1 MNVSSVPQL
10 QTMQQTEQQFI
21 QLMQYSDSPEAALRS
36 LLQTVTQSLNAEGW
50 AVGVTNA
57 NQQLLRVLSW
67 ETESSAALFRGR
79 DGFNR
84 VLSLLDCFTDVSLSL
99 SSPHSICLSDI
110 DNHSSHPAPNLLIIG
125 THYQGHL
132 NGVLMLVRSQP
143 YAWAEE
149 DVKQFQSVSQQVAIA
164 ISHMQLQQQLQQQS
178 GYQFLLDQLTI
189 DVRSNLPLGEVLQ
202 RAIEGVVNC
211 LSLQR
216 ATVLLAKYASP
227 QVMNRNAGQMAKAK
241 FVVECEFGSIDH
253 SAQGDHPPSHKTAAS
268 RRITWLR
275 ESFAASDCAILQHAV
290 EMPTRQFIFPSPPGE
305 TCQELD
311 GDSAV
316 LSKHFSSEEVAP
328 LFCLETMPALALIP
342 IEHQTVLLGYLSLQ
356 ATYPRPWQPEELAF
370 LRLVAAQ
377 LSTAIIQSNT
387 MRQVHSLVDER
398 TSQLKRS
405 LDVQAKL
412 YEKTRQQVE
421 QLRRMNQIMEEFLST
436 VSHELLTPLT
446 SMKLAIRML
455 REANLSPEQQ
465 TRYLN
470 ILEQQC
476 AQETQLIN
484 DLLALQRLDRK
495 TENLQLQQIDLRHFI
510 RDLQETW
517 SENLQ
522 ERSLT
527 LEVDLPA
534 RPLLVKTDPDS
545 LNRILL
551 ELLTNAKK
559 YSDPGSQVVLTVMP
573 ETNKPVPEVE
583 IAVQNVGAGI
593 APEEMPIIFEKFRRG
608 TGATQKAIPGI
619 GLGLALVK
627 GLIAHLSGSI
637 TASSDPLPDS
647 DLWQTRMT
655 LVLPQS
661 PELL

>member
-1 MNVSSVPQL
+1 MNVLSVPQL

-21 QLMQYSDSPEAALRS
+21 QLMQSSDSPEAALQS
-36 LLQTVTQSLNAEGW
+36 LLKTVTPQFNAEGW
-50 AVGVTNA
+50 AVGVINA

-79 DGFNR
+79 DGFDR
-84 VLSLLDCFTDVSLSL
+84 VLRLLDQIKHT
-99 SSPHSICLSDI
+99 SPCLNSPSPICLSDTA
-110 DNHSSHPAPNLLIIG
+110 DNSSHPAPNVLIIS

-149 DVKQFQSVSQQVAIA
+149 DVQQFQSVSQQVAIA
-164 ISHMQLQQQLQQQS
+164 ISQMQLQQQLQQQS

-202 RAIEGVVNC
+202 RATEGVVNC

-216 ATVLLAKYASP
+216 ATVLLAKYANP
-227 QVMNRNAGQMAKAK
+227 QVMNRSAGQIAKAK
-241 FVVECEFGSIDH
+241 FVVECEFGSIGH
-253 SAQGDHPPSHKTAAS
+253 SAQGDRPPSHKTAAS

-275 ESFAASDCAILQHAV
+275 ESFATADCAILQHAV
-290 EMPTRQFIFPSPPGE
+290 ELPTRQFVLPSPPGE
-305 TCQELD
+305 TCQ

-316 LSKHFSSEEVAP
+316 LSKRFASEGVAP

-356 ATYPRPWQPEELAF
+356 ATYLRPWQAEELAF

-377 LSTAIIQSNT
+377 LSTAIIQSSA

-465 TRYLN
+465 ARYLN

-534 RPLLVKTDPDS
+534 RPLLMKTDPDS
-545 LNRILL
+545 LNRILM

-559 YSDPGSQVVLTVMP
+559 YSDPGSRVVLTVMP
-573 ETNKPVPEVE
+573 ETNKPVPEVA

-627 GLIAHLSGSI
+627 GLIAHLSGNI
-637 TASSDPLPDS
+637 TASSNPLPDS